1 MNTEYL
7 IWNDL
12 ILFFKESQEPLLKN
26 LNMEIS
32 NKELLAIAGPVGS
45 GKTSLLMTIL
55 GEIESIKGNL
65 KVSGS
70 IFYVPQEP

>member
-1 MNTEYL
+1 
-7 IWNDL
+7 
-12 ILFFKESQEPLLKN
+12 
-26 LNMEIS
+26 MEIS

>member
-1 MNTEYL
+1 
-7 IWNDL
+7 
-12 ILFFKESQEPLLKN
+12 LFVKESQEPLLKN

>member
-1 MNTEYL
+1 MVHNLWDLPYVKKTLFENISLNINRGEKIGL
-7 IWNDL
+7 IGPNGAGKST
-12 ILFFKESQEPLLKN
+12 LFAL
-26 LNMEIS
+26 
-32 NKELLAIAGPVGS
+32 
-45 GKTSLLMTIL
+45 IL

>member
-12 ILFFKESQEPLLKN
+12 ILFVKESQEPLLKN

>member
-12 ILFFKESQEPLLKN
+12 ILFVKESQEPLLKN
-26 LNMEIS
+26 LNIEIS

>member
-1 MNTEYL
+1 
-7 IWNDL
+7 
-12 ILFFKESQEPLLKN
+12 LFVKESQEPLLKN
-26 LNMEIS
+26 LNIEIS

>member
-1 MNTEYL
+1 MF
-7 IWNDL
+7 I
-12 ILFFKESQEPLLKN
+12 KESKELLLKN
-26 LNMEIS
+26 LNFEIAS
-32 NKELLAIAGPVGS
+32 KELFTIVGSVGS

-55 GEIESIKGNL
+55 GEIEYIKGNM

>member
-12 ILFFKESQEPLLKN
+12 IFFVKESQEPLLKN